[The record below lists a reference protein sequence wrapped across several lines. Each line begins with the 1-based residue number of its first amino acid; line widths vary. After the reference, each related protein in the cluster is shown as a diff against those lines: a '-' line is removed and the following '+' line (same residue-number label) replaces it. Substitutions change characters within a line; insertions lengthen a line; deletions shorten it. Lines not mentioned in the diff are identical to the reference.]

1 MRSYCIRLI
10 LLALAALLALPACGA
25 MAAKRPLRVRVID
38 KSGSRVLRA
47 GRLRVTVRGRHGAR
61 VRLSGRIGRGRTDV
75 VLARTRHVKLGR
87 HGRKRVA
94 LKLRE
99 AARDRLRAAL
109 AGCRRATV
117 SVTARSGR
125 HRARSR
131 RRLSKGAG
139 CHPSGT
145 LNPPPVPDQGP
156 PVPNDTTPGGQGTV
170 PVGPD
175 SSPTFS
181 VGAATTD
188 FTTPLHGKIA
198 DDASDCDPT
207 GAFDGPRAW
216 AFMEPYKDQ
225 ASSGQPANG
234 HYDIGEPY
242 VDCNQ
247 NGRWDGN
254 LIGGGS
260 DTPRYFTKSADP
272 VTSRALV
279 VGNGTKRIAVE
290 VTDQEG
296 LFNVYQAAI
305 RDKVNA
311 DLAAQHKP
319 PLDGIFISATHDE
332 SAQDSLGLGGVD
344 EFTSGTNDYW
354 LYDWFIPKSAQA
366 IEDAY
371 DAQRPAHIHFAEAI
385 EPANMRQCWS
395 SYPYVDDQLMP
406 VLQAVGTDGKPI
418 ATLASVSQHA
428 ETLGFN
434 SDETEKTWLSA
445 DWPHFFRR
453 SLEQRYGGVAIEM
466 AGSVGS
472 VESPQVFP
480 DPLSRTPQHYQD
492 GNQPAGCRTL
502 FNASGKHE
510 KLGYDGETRVFG
522 EQLAGAVG
530 DALDAGATDSSS
542 SDIWGERQDACIDLT
557 NALFKAAAALGV
569 FAHRPAYAPGCTA
582 ELPPGPTGV
591 VEGSSLKTEVAAFRI
606 GDGEFISLPGEVFP
620 FTYMRGFQGPN
631 DMPDPQYG
639 MPPWPLPHMNAP
651 YRFFD
656 GLAEDMVG
664 YIFPRGNGVGVPGED
679 PNNPDPSGDDRFSC
693 HHSDDSEAASS
704 QAADVLAPPLL
715 AAIDKHD
722 KAESIVTGR
731 YVLPSGTASRDPLG
745 GPELKCTGDAVAFH
759 PDGPAVAV
767 DLPKQGVVHPAA
779 WMSLSGRPQTTPD
792 RNTRGYFTADGKR
805 VWLDVFPDVTVP

>member
-1 MRSYCIRLI
+1 M
-10 LLALAALLALPACGA
+10 ALAAVLLLPVPGA
-25 MAAKRPLRVRVID
+25 AAKRPLRVRVID
-38 KSGSRVLRA
+38 KSGPRVLRSA
-47 GRLRVTVRGRHGAR
+47 RLRVTVRGRHGRRLRVTAR
-61 VRLSGRIGRGRTDV
+61 IGGRGHRGARLARPRTVRLGRT
-75 VLARTRHVKLGR
+75 
-87 HGRKRVA
+87 GRKRVA
-94 LKLRE
+94 LRLLRP
-99 AARDRLRAAL
+99 ARKRLRAAL
-109 AGCRRATV
+109 ARCRRASVT
-117 SVTARSGR
+117 VTARSGKR
-125 HRARSR
+125 RARAR
-131 RRLSKGAG
+131 RRLSRGSG
-139 CHPSGT
+139 CHRTGT
-145 LNPPPVPDQGP
+145 PITPPAPGQGP
-156 PVPNDTTPGGQGTV
+156 PVPNGGAQGPGTV

-181 VGAATTD
+181 AGAATAD
-188 FTTPLHGKIA
+188 FTPPLHGELKT
-198 DDASDCDPT
+198 DASDCDPT
-207 GAFDGPRAW
+207 GAFDGPRKW
-216 AFMEPYKDQ
+216 AFTEPYKDQ
-225 ASSGQPANG
+225 QASG
-234 HYDIGEPY
+234 HFDQGDPY
-242 VDCNQ
+242 LDCNQ

-260 DTPRYFTKSADP
+260 STPRFFAKSADP

-279 VGNGTKRIAVE
+279 VGNGSRRIAVE

-296 LFNVYQAAI
+296 LFNVYQEAI
-305 RDKVNA
+305 RDKVNQ
-311 DLAAQHKP
+311 DLAAKHLP

-332 SAQDSLGLGGVD
+332 SAPDSLGLGGVD
-344 EFTSGTNDYW
+344 ATTSGTNDYW
-354 LYDWFIPKSAQA
+354 LYSWFIPKSAQA

-371 DAQRPAHIHFAEAI
+371 AAQRPAHIHFAEAI

-434 SDETEKTWLSA
+434 PDESERTWLSA
-445 DWPHFFRR
+445 DWPHFFRH

-480 DPLSRTPQHYQD
+480 NAVDRTPQRYQD
-492 GNQPAGCRTL
+492 GDQPAGCRTM
-502 FNASGKHE
+502 FDASGKHE

-522 EQLAGAVG
+522 EQLAAAVG
-530 DALDAGATDSSS
+530 DALDSGATDSGSN
-542 SDIWGERQDACIDLT
+542 DIWGERQDACIDLT

-569 FAHRPAYAPGCTA
+569 FAHRPAYAPGCA
-582 ELPPGPTGV
+582 AALPPGPTGV
-591 VEGSSLKTEVAAFRI
+591 VAGSSLKTEVAAFRI

-620 FTYMRGFQGPN
+620 FTYLRSFLGPEDLPN
-631 DMPDPQYG
+631 SQYG

-679 PNNPDPSGDDRFSC
+679 PSNPDPSGDDRFGC
-693 HHSDDSEAASS
+693 HHSDDGEAASS
-704 QAADVLAPPLL
+704 PAADVLAPPLL
-715 AAIDKHD
+715 TLIDKHD
-722 KAESIVTGR
+722 KAESQATGR
-731 YVLPSGTASRDPLG
+731 YVLPSGAASRDPLG
-745 GPELKCTGDAVAFH
+745 GPELKCTGAATTFH